1 MPLMEKASIPASLIL
16 DTAEIRQG
24 EQAHHRN
31 MIVEVDHSTVG
42 KTATL
47 GPAVKLSKSPISV
60 RRAAIL
66 SEAGYGD
73 DEIADFLDSGVTE
86 APANA

>member
-1 MPLMEKASIPASLIL
+1 MEKSGILAGLIL
-16 DTAEIRQG
+16 DTAEMHQG

-31 MIVEVDHSTVG
+31 MIVEVDDSTVG

-47 GPAVKLSKSPISV
+47 GPAVKLSKSPTSV
-60 RRAAIL
+60 RRVAIL

-73 DEIADFLDSGVTE
+73 DEIVNFLDSGVTE

>member
-1 MPLMEKASIPASLIL
+1 MEKAGIPASLIL

-31 MIVEVDHSTVG
+31 MIG
-42 KTATL
+42 KAHML
-47 GPAVKLSKSPISV
+47 GPAVKLSKSPTSV
-60 RRAAIL
+60 RRVAIL

>member
-1 MPLMEKASIPASLIL
+1 MEKAGIPASLIL

-47 GPAVKLSKSPISV
+47 GPAVKLSKSPTSV

-66 SEAGYGD
+66 SGRG
-73 DEIADFLDSGVTE
+73 LRRR
-86 APANA
+86 

>member
-1 MPLMEKASIPASLIL
+1 MEKDSIPASLIL

-42 KTATL
+42 NTATL
-47 GPAVKLSKSPISV
+47 GPAVKLSKSPTSV

-73 DEIADFLDSGVTE
+73 DEIVNFLDSGVTE

>member
-1 MPLMEKASIPASLIL
+1 MEKAGIPASLIL

-31 MIVEVDHSTVG
+31 MIIEVDHSMVG
-42 KTATL
+42 KTHML
-47 GPAVKLSKSPISV
+47 GPAVKLSKSPTSV
-60 RRAAIL
+60 RRVAIL

-73 DEIADFLDSGVTE
+73 DEIVNFLDSGVTE

>member
-1 MPLMEKASIPASLIL
+1 MEKASIPASLIL

-47 GPAVKLSKSPISV
+47 EPAVKLSKSPTSV
-60 RRAAIL
+60 RRAAIQ

>member
-1 MPLMEKASIPASLIL
+1 MEKSGILAGLIL
-16 DTAEIRQG
+16 DTAEMHQG

-31 MIVEVDHSTVG
+31 MIIEVYHSTVG
-42 KTATL
+42 KTHML
-47 GPAVKLSKSPISV
+47 GPAVKLSKSPTSV
-60 RRAAIL
+60 RRVAIL

-73 DEIADFLDSGVTE
+73 DEIVNFLDSGVTE